1 MADIQGLLMLY
12 KRDPEQVIE
21 ATEEWVKEERKKRE
35 DRDLEARGGS
45 PDIVDIPKSE

>member
-21 ATEEWVKEERKKRE
+21 VAEEWVKEERKKRE
-35 DRDLEARGGS
+35 DSELEARGGS
-45 PDIVDIPKSE
+45 PDIIDIPNSE